1 MVDHHEILGPSSSPE
16 TGELVQA
23 LAKMQKS
30 VGTVFMDKKN
40 PHYKSN
46 FISYQAL
53 GEQYVNEMVSNGLS
67 MPDYRP
73 GVLNDQWV
81 CIGTLRH
88 GPSGQ
93 WISGI
98 CPLLMPNKSDMQ
110 AFGAAM
116 TYAKRTLFLAL
127 VGGYAGERDDDG
139 NSIAA
144 TAKVDV
150 RPGNFPA
157 SKKPASKAVES
168 MSYEAMARKAIETAE
183 DHAAATK
190 ALDMVEVRAREGA
203 VDKDVFTRCKK
214 FYTEKWSKA

>member
-16 TGELVQA
+16 TSELVQA
-23 LAKMQKS
+23 LSKMQQA

-53 GEQYVNEMVSNGLS
+53 GEQYVNEMVKHGLS

-139 NSIAA
+139 NSIRA
-144 TAKVDV
+144 TEKVEM
-150 RPGNFPA
+150 RPKF
-157 SKKPASKAVES
+157 SEKKTKAGKQVES
-168 MSYEAMARKAIETAE
+168 MSYEAMARKAIETA
-183 DHAAATK
+183 DDQAAAAK

-203 VDKDVFTRCKK
+203 VDKEVFTRCKK
-214 FYTEKWSKA
+214 LYTEKWSKA